1 MDFISIYL
9 VDMYQLALSGD
20 DQAIFFWIA
29 AYAWLMCT
37 ISVIWQIR
45 VSRWPFVAGRLLRHG
60 LEKVGREAVRVEQAY
75 QASAVY
81 EYEVDGQSYT
91 GSRVSYLVMTGSG
104 GFKNVGE
111 TQLKGI
117 QRLPDGSVK
126 VFYNPRRPKKS
137 MLVIPGV
144 TSITVTFVL
153 SLVMPFFYFL
163 KFYT

>member
-1 MDFISIYL
+1 MYL
-9 VDMYQLALSGD
+9 MEMFQAALNGV

-37 ISVIWQIR
+37 LSVIWQIR
-45 VSRWPFVAGRLLRHG
+45 VSLWPFVTGQLLRHG
-60 LEKVGREAVRVEQAY
+60 LEKVGREAVPVEQAY

-81 EYEVDGQSYT
+81 EYEVEGQPYT

-126 VFYNPRRPKKS
+126 VFYNPRRAKRS

-144 TSITVTFVL
+144 ISITVTFGL
-153 SLVMPFFYFL
+153 SLVMPFFYYL
-163 KFYT
+163 KFYA